1 MFVNCIFFIYHELDN
16 TMPASILIVSSILI
30 FLIGYIW
37 YGRFLTRKF
46 DLDPSKETP
55 AHIENDGVDYVPAKS
70 PVLLGH
76 HFASIAGAGP
86 ILGPIYGAVFGWVPV
101 FLWIVIGS
109 LFFGGVHDFSS
120 IVASIRHGGKS
131 VGEVIEEYIG
141 KSGKQVFLIFTW
153 FMLILVVAVF
163 ARAVGS
169 TFVKEPAAATSS
181 FLFIL
186 LALLFGQAVYRFQ
199 TPLGIA
205 SAVGFVGLLGSVV
218 LGVQFPISLSY
229 ELWLGVLFIYV
240 FVASITPV
248 WVLLQPRDYLNAFLL
263 YMVLIG
269 GVSGILVKN
278 PVIHFPQLAGFQTN
292 LGTLFPV
299 LFVTVACGA
308 ISGFHSLV
316 GSGTTSKQLDKE
328 TDAKVVGYGGM
339 LIEGVLAVVALITAV
354 TLMQSDY
361 SRAITTE
368 GGGPIG
374 VFASGVGSFIAMLGI
389 PEKTGVTFAALAISA
404 FALTS
409 LDTATRLG
417 RFVFQEYMET
427 NVKSTKLRWMSNRF
441 FGTITTVIAAAIL
454 TFSGTGTALWPLFGS
469 ANQLLAALVLL
480 AVTVWLAKLKK
491 KRGFVFYPMLF
502 MFAVTLTALVLLIIR
517 NFSAGN
523 FLLAILGVVLFGV
536 AVMLVIEAVRSLR
549 ASPQQG

>member
-1 MFVNCIFFIYHELDN
+1 
-16 TMPASILIVSSILI
+16 MPASILIVASVLI
-30 FLIGYIW
+30 FLIGYVW
-37 YGRFLTRKF
+37 YGRFLARKF
-46 DLDPSKETP
+46 DLDPSRRTP
-55 AHIENDGVDYVPAKS
+55 AHSNRDGVDYVPAKP

-86 ILGPIYGAVFGWVPV
+86 ILGPIYAAVFGWVPV
-101 FLWIVIGS
+101 FLWIVAGS
-109 LFFGGVHDFSS
+109 LFFGGVHDFAS

-141 KSGKQVFLIFTW
+141 RSGKRVFLIFTW

-186 LALLFGQAVYRFQ
+186 LALLFGQAVYKLR
-199 TPLGIA
+199 TPLGLA
-205 SAVGFVGLLGSVV
+205 SAVGFAGLLGSVA
-218 LGVQFPISLSY
+218 LGVRWPLALPY
-229 ELWLGVLFIYV
+229 EVWLGILFVYV
-240 FVASITPV
+240 FAASVTPV
-248 WVLLQPRDYLNAFLL
+248 WALLQPRDYLNAFLL

-269 GVSGILVKN
+269 GVAGILVRN
-278 PVIHFPQLAGFQTN
+278 PTIRFPQVTAFRTD

-316 GSGTTSKQLDKE
+316 GSGTTSKQLNKE
-328 TDAKVVGYGGM
+328 TDAKLVGYGGM

-354 TLMQSDY
+354 TLLQSDY
-361 SRAITTE
+361 AAAVTAE

-374 VFASGVGSFIAMLGI
+374 VFASGVGSFIAVLGV

-417 RFVFQEYMET
+417 RFVFQETMDMH
-427 NVKSTKLRWMSNRF
+427 VRSDRFGWMSNRF
-441 FGTITTVIAAAIL
+441 AGTLVTVVAAAVL
-454 TFSGTGTALWPLFGS
+454 TFSGTGAALWPLFGS

-491 KRGFVFYPMLF
+491 KRGFMLYPMFF
-502 MFAVTLTALVLLIIR
+502 MFGVTLTALVLLMIR
-517 NFSAGN
+517 NFSTGN
-523 FLLAILGVVLFGV
+523 FLLAVLGVILFGV
-536 AVMLVIEAVRSLR
+536 AVALVVEAVRSLR
-549 ASPQQG
+549 KA

>member
-1 MFVNCIFFIYHELDN
+1 
-16 TMPASILIVSSILI
+16 MPASILIVASILI

-37 YGRFLTRKF
+37 YGRFLVRKF
-46 DLDPSKETP
+46 DIDPSRQTP
-55 AHIENDGVDYVPAKS
+55 AHSKEDGVDYVPAKP

-86 ILGPIYGAVFGWVPV
+86 ILGPIYAAVFGWVPV

-109 LFFGGVHDFSS
+109 LFFGGVHDFAS

-141 KSGKQVFLIFTW
+141 KNGKQVFLIFTW

-186 LALLFGQAVYRFQ
+186 LALLFGQAVYRLR
-199 TPLGIA
+199 TPLGLA
-205 SAVGFVGLLGSVV
+205 SAIGFVGLLGSVA
-218 LGVQFPISLSY
+218 LGVRFPLMLSY
-229 ELWLGVLFIYV
+229 EMWLGILFVYV
-240 FVASITPV
+240 FASSVTPV
-248 WVLLQPRDYLNAFLL
+248 WALLQPRDYLNAFLL
-263 YMVLIG
+263 YMVMIG
-269 GVSGILVKN
+269 GVVGIFVKN
-278 PVIHFPQLAGFQTN
+278 PIIHFPKMTGFQTD

-316 GSGTTSKQLDKE
+316 GSGTTSKQLNKE
-328 TDAKVVGYGGM
+328 TDAKLIGLGGM
-339 LIEGVLAVVALITAV
+339 LIEGVLAVMALITAI
-354 TLMQSDY
+354 TLVQSDY
-361 SRAITTE
+361 RIAVTTE

-374 VFASGVGSFIAMLGI
+374 VFASGVGSFIAVLGI
-389 PEKTGVTFAALAISA
+389 PEKIGVTFAALAISA

-417 RFVFQEYMET
+417 RFVFQEYTEPYL
-427 NVKSTKLRWMSNRF
+427 KSTKLQWISNRYV
-441 FGTITTVIAAAIL
+441 GTLITVVAAGVL

-480 AVTVWLAKLKK
+480 AITVWLAKLKK

-502 MFAVTLTALVLLIIR
+502 MFAVTLTALVLLVIQNI
-517 NFSAGN
+517 SKGN
-523 FLLAILGVVLFGV
+523 YLLAGFGLVLFGV
-536 AVMLVIEAVRSLR
+536 AVSLVIEAVRSLR
-549 ASPQQG
+549 RG